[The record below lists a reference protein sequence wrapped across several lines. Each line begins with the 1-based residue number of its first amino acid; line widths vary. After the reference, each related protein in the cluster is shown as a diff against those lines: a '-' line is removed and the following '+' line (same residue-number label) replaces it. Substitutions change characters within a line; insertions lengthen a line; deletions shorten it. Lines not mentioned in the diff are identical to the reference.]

1 MQFHHMAIEVTDIER
16 SQKFYQLIFDL
27 DVEQHLT
34 FGDEQIVFLK
44 RKEWRLELIQ
54 SSSPPSHSSH
64 VHFCFQVNNM
74 DETIIYLKSIQIVPI
89 EGPYEIS
96 NGWISIFYKGPDQ
109 EIIELLQI
117 KNM

>member
-1 MQFHHMAIEVTDIER
+1 MQFHHMAIEVTDLDR
-16 SQKFYQLIFDL
+16 SKKFYQLMFDL
-27 DVEQHLT
+27 DVEQYLI

-54 SSSPPSHSSH
+54 SSSPPSHSPY
-64 VHFCFQVNNM
+64 VHFCFQINNL
-74 DETIIYLKSIQIVPI
+74 DETIINLKSNKIEPI

-96 NGWISIFYKGPDQ
+96 NGWKSIFFHGPDQ

-117 KNM
+117 KNT